1 MSDTKTEAPAPAKKG
16 GKKKLI
22 IGAAALLVLVG
33 GGVGAGVYAAQS
45 GLVGGKHEAA
55 EKPAKDEP
63 HLVPKSEQKRPGE
76 GGEGGE
82 GGGHGGGGEGE
93 AEAEA
98 KAGGEGMP
106 TPEGHGG
113 DRYAS
118 TYYAMD
124 KDFTSNLQDSVHFIQ
139 LGVAVSTPYDDKV
152 VQNLKTNDIAVR
164 SAILMALGDTT
175 EDQVFTT
182 AGKRQLQDRLVK
194 AINATLQ
201 QKEGFGG
208 VSNVYFT
215 SFVVQ

>member
-1 MSDTKTEAPAPAKKG
+1 MSEIVEEKAKKKKG
-16 GKKKLI
+16 GMMKIILI
-22 IGAAALLVLVG
+22 VVGLLALVG
-33 GGVGAGVYAAQS
+33 GGIGGTLFAVNAGFI
-45 GLVGGKHEAA
+45 GGGGKHS
-55 EKPAKDEP
+55 EP
-63 HLVPKSEQKRPGE
+63 EGPRLVPKSEQKRVGE

-93 AEAEA
+93 AEA
-98 KAGGEGMP
+98 KTGGEGMP

-124 KDFTSNLQDSVHFIQ
+124 KDFTSNLQGSVHFIQ

>member
-93 AEAEA
+93 AEA
-98 KAGGEGMP
+98 KASGEGMP